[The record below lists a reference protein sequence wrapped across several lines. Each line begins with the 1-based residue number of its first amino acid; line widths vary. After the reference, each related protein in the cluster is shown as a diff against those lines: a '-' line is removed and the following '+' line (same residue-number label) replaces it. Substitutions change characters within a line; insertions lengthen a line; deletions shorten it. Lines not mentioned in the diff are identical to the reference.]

1 MRKRSHPSQPGTLA
15 HYREIQ
21 KRLGL
26 TRTVIVQPSGYGT
39 DNTCTLEAMGKLGD
53 TARGVAIVDPAA
65 PDSEIERLTR
75 LGIRGIRY
83 HMRGGVLTW
92 DTMPKMAARVA
103 AFGWHVQLQCDSREI
118 GEHEAMLSKLPC
130 DLVIDHMGRFDAAV
144 ASEDRSWRALL
155 KLLAGGSCWVKL
167 SGPYYGSKS
176 GPPLYEDK
184 ARIAKE
190 LIKAAPERMV
200 WATNW
205 PHPSFKKN
213 FPDEGKLLDTSPS
226 GRRTRRCGGRSWS
239 RIPRDSTGSRH
250 SRRLDATGAPRTLSV
265 DLDQPHLSQGN
276 LFSSTIPASQW
287 IMLGAALTKGIQH
300 SRIE

>member
-1 MRKRSHPSQPGTLA
+1 MSHDTPVSAPRLPTPPGACDTHMHIYEPGYPLRAEASHPSQPGTLA

-39 DNTCTLEAMGKLGD
+39 DNACTLEAMGKLGD
-53 TARGVAIVDPAA
+53 PARGVAIVDPAA
-65 PDSEIERLTR
+65 ADSEIARLTK

-103 AFGWHVQLQCDSREI
+103 PFGWHVQLQCESREI

-144 ASEDRSWRALL
+144 AADDRSWRAML
-155 KLLAGGSCWVKL
+155 KLLVTGRCWVKL

-176 GPPLYEDK
+176 GPPLYADK

-200 WATNW
+200 WASNW
-205 PHPSFKKN
+205 PHPSFKKD
-213 FPDEGKLLDTSPS
+213 FPDEGKLLDLVADW
-226 GRRTRRCGGRSWS
+226 TRDESLRKK
-239 RIPRDSTGSRH
+239 ILVTNP
-250 SRRLDATGAPRTLSV
+250 ATLYG
-265 DLDQPHLSQGN
+265 
-276 LFSSTIPASQW
+276 F
-287 IMLGAALTKGIQH
+287 
-300 SRIE
+300 

>member
-1 MRKRSHPSQPGTLA
+1 MSHDTPVSAPRLPTPSGACDTHMHIYEPGYPLRAEASHPSQPGTLA

-39 DNTCTLEAMGKLGD
+39 DNACTLEAIGKLGD
-53 TARGVAIVDPAA
+53 AARGVAIVDPAA
-65 PDSEIERLTR
+65 PDSEIARLTK

-103 AFGWHVQLQCDSREI
+103 PFGWHVQLQCESQEI
-118 GEHEAMLSKLPC
+118 GEHEGILSKLPC
-130 DLVIDHMGRFDAAV
+130 DLVIDHMGRFDAATP
-144 ASEDRSWRALL
+144 ADDRSWRAML
-155 KLLAGGSCWVKL
+155 KFLGTGRCWVKL

-184 ARIAKE
+184 ARIARE

-200 WATNW
+200 WASNW

-213 FPDEGKLLDTSPS
+213 FPDEGKLLDLVADWTQDESL
-226 GRRTRRCGGRSWS
+226 RKKILVT
-239 RIPRDSTGSRH
+239 
-250 SRRLDATGAPRTLSV
+250 
-265 DLDQPHLSQGN
+265 N
-276 LFSSTIPASQW
+276 PAK
-287 IMLGAALTKGIQH
+287 LYGF
-300 SRIE
+300 

>member
-1 MRKRSHPSQPGTLA
+1 MSHDTPVSAPQLPTPPGACDTHMHIYEPGYPLRAEASHPSQPGTLA

-26 TRTVIVQPSGYGT
+26 TRTVIVQPSGYGA

-65 PDSEIERLTR
+65 PDAEIERLTR

-103 AFGWHVQLQCDSREI
+103 VFGWHVQLQCESHEI
-118 GEHEAMLSKLPC
+118 GAHEAMLSKLPC

-144 ASEDRSWRALL
+144 DFEDKSWRAQL

-184 ARIAKE
+184 ARIAKA
-190 LIKAAPERMV
+190 LIKTAPERMV
-200 WATNW
+200 WASNW
-205 PHPSFKKN
+205 PHPSFKKS
-213 FPDEGKLLDTSPS
+213 FPDEGRLLDTIAEWTQDETL
-226 GRRTRRCGGRSWS
+226 RRK
-239 RIPRDSTGSRH
+239 ILVENPA
-250 SRRLDATGAPRTLSV
+250 RLYGFA
-265 DLDQPHLSQGN
+265 
-276 LFSSTIPASQW
+276 
-287 IMLGAALTKGIQH
+287 K
-300 SRIE
+300 

>member
-1 MRKRSHPSQPGTLA
+1 MSFDTQVSVPRLPTPPGACDTHMHIYEPGYPLRAEASRPSQPGSLA

-26 TRTVIVQPSGYGT
+26 ARTVIVQPSGYGT
-39 DNTCTLEAMGKLGD
+39 DNACTLEAMAKLGD
-53 TARGVAIVDPAA
+53 AARGVAIVDPAD
-65 PDSEIERLTR
+65 PDSEIARLTR

-92 DTMPKMAARVA
+92 DTMPTMAARVA
-103 AFGWHVQLQCDSREI
+103 VFGWHVQLQCESQEI

-144 ASEDRSWRALL
+144 AFDDRSWRALL

-176 GPPLYEDK
+176 GPPLYADK

-200 WATNW
+200 WASNW

-213 FPDEGKLLDTSPS
+213 FPDEGKLLDLVAEWAQDETL
-226 GRRTRRCGGRSWS
+226 RRK
-239 RIPRDSTGSRH
+239 ILVENPA
-250 SRRLDATGAPRTLSV
+250 RLYG
-265 DLDQPHLSQGN
+265 
-276 LFSSTIPASQW
+276 F
-287 IMLGAALTKGIQH
+287 
-300 SRIE
+300 